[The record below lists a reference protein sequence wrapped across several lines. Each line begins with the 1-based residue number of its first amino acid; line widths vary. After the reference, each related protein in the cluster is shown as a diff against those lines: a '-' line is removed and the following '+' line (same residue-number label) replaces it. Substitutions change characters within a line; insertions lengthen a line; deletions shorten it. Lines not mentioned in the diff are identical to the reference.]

1 MGIRINVDPSRL
13 EMSATRIEQQIVLYE
28 KTYHHLYQN
37 VEALSA
43 GWKGK
48 DNQAFVQQIKGFE
61 SDFKTMSVIIKEY
74 ANFLKTGAKAYRN
87 LQNDRML
94 QARKLQN

>member
-1 MGIRINVDPSRL
+1 MGIKINVDPARL
-13 EMSATRIEQQIVLYE
+13 ETSAARIEEQIVAYE
-28 KTYHHLYQN
+28 KNYHHLYQN
-37 VEALSA
+37 VETLST

-61 SDFKTMSVIIKEY
+61 SDFKTMALIMREY

-94 QARKLQN
+94 QARRLTN